1 MKTSHRALNERFA
14 FVVCKKQAEIKDPCI
29 RSLICFVL
37 FFLHFSKGISD
48 GRKSTYTSTPEIKLN
63 SMQTEASFSF
73 FPFKQ
78 KINPHMDS
86 KPTRKTN

>member
-37 FFLHFSKGISD
+37 FFLVPAKNRKKRKENEPTGGVTSKGFILD
-48 GRKSTYTSTPEIKLN
+48 RKVNAYVTV
-63 SMQTEASFSF
+63 Q
-73 FPFKQ
+73 
-78 KINPHMDS
+78 
-86 KPTRKTN
+86 R

>member
-37 FFLHFSKGISD
+37 FFLVPTK
-48 GRKSTYTSTPEIKLN
+48 KS
-63 SMQTEASFSF
+63 
-73 FPFKQ
+73 
-78 KINPHMDS
+78 
-86 KPTRKTN
+86 